1 MHIHPLSIGLQI
13 KKVSVIQIKT
23 STSFIVVVLIKF
35 LVKQDR
41 QQALRTIPRSPNF
54 QPSVGPKPQAYRY
67 PQTHVLFA

>member
-41 QQALRTIPRSPNF
+41 RITCHL
-54 QPSVGPKPQAYRY
+54 Y
-67 PQTHVLFA
+67 HL